1 MAMALRLFCYKM
13 TFEKDTLETLILT
26 EHKMQLHGA
35 ASQNK

>member
-1 MAMALRLFCYKM
+1 MTLRLFWHEM
-13 TFEKDTLETLILT
+13 TFQKNTSETPILT